1 MFTESQINCLV
12 FMIIVVLVVI
22 LLGYVRFRHL
32 SALYNPDEVD
42 VMLEAQGIATRC
54 NICQDSR
61 GDYGIVQASS
71 WRLHFHH
78 LSRLESHQTIA
89 RRCVRCGHIELFSK
103 HTFDEFVK
111 VSKRP

>member
-1 MFTESQINCLV
+1 MFNDPQLKCLL
-12 FMIIVVLVVI
+12 FMAMAILAVII
-22 LLGYVRFRHL
+22 LGYIRFRHL
-32 SALYNPDEVD
+32 AQLYNADEVD

-61 GDYGIVQASS
+61 GDYGVIQSQA
-71 WRLHFHH
+71 WRMKFHH
-78 LSRLESHQTIA
+78 LNRLEAHETIA

>member
-1 MFTESQINCLV
+1 MLDNAQTKCLL
-12 FMIIVVLVVI
+12 FMGLVVAVTVI
-22 LLGYVRFRHL
+22 LGYIRFRHL
-32 SALYNPDEVD
+32 ATLYNADEVD

-61 GDYGIVQASS
+61 GDYGIVQAQA
-71 WRLHFHH
+71 WRVKFHH
-78 LSRLESHQTIA
+78 LNRLEMHETIA

-111 VSKRP
+111 VSKRL